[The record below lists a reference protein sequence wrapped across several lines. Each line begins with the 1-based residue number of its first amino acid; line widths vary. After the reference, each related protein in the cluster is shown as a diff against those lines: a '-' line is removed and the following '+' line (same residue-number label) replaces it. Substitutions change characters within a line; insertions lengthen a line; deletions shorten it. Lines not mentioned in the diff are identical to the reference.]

1 MPMVLL
7 CMHGILICSL
17 SSRKIHGDCCQRSP
31 RIFNQRGHFK
41 CGSGHSTR
49 FRTGQSGRLA
59 DGQEASTHS
68 CNTALP
74 GIDHPG
80 HFGNLVAGKRN
91 GRRIIALQGRTH
103 YYEGYSQQ
111 SITFGIRL
119 FKALGAK
126 VLILTNAAGAV
137 NTGFRPGDLM
147 VVDDHI
153 NAFWDNPLRG
163 GHNPAEGPRFPDMSS
178 PYDQKLIRL
187 LEDTAQENRIAM
199 RKGVLYG
206 LSGPTYETAA
216 EVRMIRILGGDTAN
230 MSTVPECIMANYLGL
245 RVCAISLITNMA
257 TGLSVQPLSHEEVTA
272 VGRQANGKM
281 LLLLKEFINK
291 LILQNEI

>member
-1 MPMVLL
+1 MVSSFAHYRVEKYMATAVKEALGFL
-7 CMHGILICSL
+7 TNEGITNADLAIVL
-17 SSRKIHGDCCQRSP
+17 
-31 RIFNQRGHFK
+31 
-41 CGSGHSTR
+41 GSGLGNLVDLLTDKKQVPTAAIPH
-49 FRTGQSGRLA
+49 FP
-59 DGQEASTHS
+59 ASTIS
-68 CNTALP
+68 
-74 GIDHPG
+74 G

-163 GHNPAEGPRFPDMSS
+163 RHNPAEGPRFPDMSS